1 MLPRVR
7 TATRK
12 DIPEILRLNAL
23 LSDFHVRI
31 DPYYKSGE
39 ETAGGFKL
47 VLENLFDDEKTN
59 ILVADKGNGLAGYF
73 IGMIQPPK
81 PFLRPEKT
89 GRISDAFVEQAF
101 RGRGLGEKMF
111 DRLVEWFKENGI
123 RHIELSVD
131 ARNPEGIG
139 AWRKYGF
146 KDFMIKMRLDL

>member
-7 TATRK
+7 AATRK

-39 ETAGGFKL
+39 ETSGGFKL

-101 RGRGLGEKMF
+101 RGRGLGEKKCSTG
-111 DRLVEWFKENGI
+111 WSNGLKKTVSATSNYRWTLEI
-123 RHIELSVD
+123 RKAQAHGESTVLRIL
-131 ARNPEGIG
+131 
-139 AWRKYGF
+139 
-146 KDFMIKMRLDL
+146 